1 MDYTIF
7 IPGILILALFVF
19 ISGIRVVRPTERG
32 LIETLGKYTKF
43 ALPGFHWVIPVIQR
57 LYRIN
62 ITNKISHRNIGRC
75 QFLCITLELSGAL

>member
-62 ITNKISHRNIGRC
+62 ITEQMVNAEPQEI
-75 QFLCITLELSGAL
+75 ITNDNLNATV

>member
-1 MDYTIF
+1 MSFTVI
-7 IPGILILALFVF
+7 IAGILILAFVVF
-19 ISGIRVVRPTERG
+19 FAGIRVVRPTERG

-62 ITNKISHRNIGRC
+62 ITEQIGR
-75 QFLCITLELSGAL
+75 AHV